1 MQGIGI
7 CLMSMRLIDIHLVG
21 VDPIGVYLLQGGLW
35 IILLRNDLCAK
46 LPRTRIRL
54 ALIRPRNRSPDPFRP
69 VPHRRKYSG
78 SYLTNP
84 LQVNLGRRAKI

>member
-54 ALIRPRNRSPDPFRP
+54 ALIRPRNAPPIHSGPFHIG
-69 VPHRRKYSG
+69 VSI
-78 SYLTNP
+78 
-84 LQVNLGRRAKI
+84 QVAI